1 MCPADAIT
9 DQPAAAQG
17 SGAQPVP
24 LCWGSAVA
32 HAVTATVAAALI
44 GAGPALWAG
53 GRDALAA
60 ALPAGA
66 GVLAVM
72 LATAAIV
79 ARAGKDGPAKVAV
92 TFMSLS
98 MVRMI
103 LSGAIVAGLGWL
115 TGQDPLAL
123 ALWAVGFYLACLAGE
138 VVWLV
143 RTVRKTTHAQAL
155 NAAELPE

>member
-1 MCPADAIT
+1 MPPADTIT
-9 DQPAAAQG
+9 DKPEVAQD
-17 SGAQPVP
+17 SGAQPMP
-24 LCWGSAVA
+24 LCWGSAAA
-32 HAVTATVAAALI
+32 HAVTAVVIAALV

-66 GVLAVM
+66 GVLVVM

-79 ARAGKDGPAKVAV
+79 ARAGKEGPAKVAV

-103 LSGAIVAGLGWL
+103 LSGAIVAGWGWL
-115 TGQDPLAL
+115 TGQDPLTL

-143 RTVRKTTHAQAL
+143 RTVRRTTHEQDL